1 MKMTKVWHVING
13 SVVLAYRIV
22 RNFALFADK
31 LRFVKIFPVNIM
43 LYYMALCLHI
53 EGEIIRKLRKFE
65 F

>member
-1 MKMTKVWHVING
+1 MKMTKVWHVIDG
-13 SVVLAYRIV
+13 SVVLVYCIAGH
-22 RNFALFADK
+22 FAIFMDR